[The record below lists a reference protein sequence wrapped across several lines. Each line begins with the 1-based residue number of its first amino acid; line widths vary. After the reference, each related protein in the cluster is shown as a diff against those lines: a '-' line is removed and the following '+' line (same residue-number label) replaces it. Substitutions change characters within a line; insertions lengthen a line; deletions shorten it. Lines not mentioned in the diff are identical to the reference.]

1 MNSFLL
7 VLIGFSGG
15 LVVGGAVAAF
25 ITVLGVITRIV
36 EIVKAKK
43 YLILYQLS
51 ILTGILISTLL
62 YLFPLKARLS
72 DFILVFIGLFMGIF
86 VGMIASAL
94 AEVLNIIPLIEK
106 SLKIG
111 QWIYAIIFALI
122 AGKIIGSLVY
132 WLIPGFY

>member
-1 MNSFLL
+1 MSYFLL
-7 VLIGFSGG
+7 ILIGFSGG

-36 EIVKAKK
+36 EIVKTKK
-43 YLILYQLS
+43 YLSLYKIS
-51 ILTGILISTLL
+51 ILAGILMSTLL
-62 YLFPLKARLS
+62 YLFPVKVQLTGY
-72 DFILVFIGLFMGIF
+72 ILIFVGLCMGIF

-106 SLKIG
+106 SLRIG
-111 QWIYAIIFALI
+111 KWIYVIIFALI
-122 AGKIIGSLVY
+122 AGKTIGSLIY